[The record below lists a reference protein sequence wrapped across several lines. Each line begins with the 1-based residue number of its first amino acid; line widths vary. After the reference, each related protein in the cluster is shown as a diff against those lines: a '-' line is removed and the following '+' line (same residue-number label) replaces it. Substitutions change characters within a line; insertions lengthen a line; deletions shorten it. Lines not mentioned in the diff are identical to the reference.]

1 MDGCIG
7 KTLGIIGCGRIG
19 QEVASCASAMGM
31 EVIGYDPVM
40 SPEDFVRASIRS
52 ATLNDIYRRSDFIT
66 VHTPLTPET
75 SNLLN
80 EKTLAQCKPGEAE
93 R

>member
-1 MDGCIG
+1 
-7 KTLGIIGCGRIG
+7 
-19 QEVASCASAMGM
+19 MGM

-40 SPEDFVRASIRS
+40 SPDDFVRASIRS
-52 ATLNDIYRRSDFIT
+52 ATLDDIYRRSDFIT